1 MLLRYLKSLIYNSV
15 AELRVNKNIMKKA
28 EFKIIEPDMV
38 ILDGMEEATMIPYME
53 GQIYHFVLSKEL
65 FVNCSSVIDGKLRK
79 WTSLASKEG
88 VNVSVTQLTRR
99 NNGLKLTGT
108 TIRERLE
115 SLITLFDENGFLTL
129 EITKVIRRQFVE
141 GQSYI
146 YLKFQVI

>member
-1 MLLRYLKSLIYNSV
+1 
-15 AELRVNKNIMKKA
+15 
-28 EFKIIEPDMV
+28 MV

-129 EITKVIRRQFVE
+129 EITKVIRRQSVE